1 MKKLEVWALKLKNLD
16 QLARLKDD
24 LSIKKEFKIEN
35 WYWWEIENKKYVF
48 AFEDGSIVLVWFGD
62 LEYEKL
68 FKRIG
73 PVLVIERYLIE
84 INHSQ
89 DRFFNVKDGKVV
101 FSKFS
106 LEAIEVLAL
115 VLSMSV
121 SLEYFEEQVEK
132 ILDSVNFHQE
142 FLQTRRVKFKTYQML
157 KIWAQVLEIKRNILN
172 QLYII
177 DKPDI
182 VWDSP
187 MLEGLYERLVYL
199 YDIQERFEALEYKID
214 FVNEVVSFVQERLS
228 SRKDHFL
235 ERIIILLIAFEIV
248 VYLIELFFKI

>member
-1 MKKLEVWALKLKNLD
+1 MKKLEVWALKLKKLD
-16 QLARLKDD
+16 QLTKFKNNLD
-24 LSIKKEFKIEN
+24 IKKEFKVEN
-35 WYWWEIENKKYVF
+35 WYWRKIEEKKYVF
-48 AFEDGSIVLVWFGD
+48 VFEDGSVVLVGFWD
-62 LEYEKL
+62 KEYEIL

-73 PVLVIERYLIE
+73 PLLAVERYLIE
-84 INHSQ
+84 INSSQ
-89 DRFFNVKDGKVV
+89 DKFFNVRDGKVV

-121 SLEYFEEQVEK
+121 SLEYFEDQIEK
-132 ILDSVNFHQE
+132 ILERVNFHQE
-142 FLQTRRVKFKTYQML
+142 FLKTHRVKFNSYQML
-157 KIWAQVLEIKRNILN
+157 KIWAQVLEIKKNILN
-172 QLYII
+172 QLYIV

-187 MLEGLYERLVYL
+187 VLEGLYERLVYL
-199 YDIQERFEALEYKID
+199 YDIEERFEALEYKID

>member
-48 AFEDGSIVLVWFGD
+48 AFEDGSIVLVGFGD

>member
-35 WYWWEIENKKYVF
+35 WYWWEVENKKYVF

-187 MLEGLYERLVYL
+187 MLKGLYERLVYL

>member
-121 SLEYFEEQVEK
+121 SLEYFEEQIEK

>member
-35 WYWWEIENKKYVF
+35 WYWLEIENKKYVF